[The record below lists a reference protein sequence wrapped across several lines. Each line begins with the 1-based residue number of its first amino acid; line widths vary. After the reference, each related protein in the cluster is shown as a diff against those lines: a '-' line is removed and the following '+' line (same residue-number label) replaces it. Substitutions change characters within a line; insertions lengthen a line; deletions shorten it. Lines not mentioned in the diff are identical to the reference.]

1 MKVFSELARQN
12 NATVQ
17 GLRTAEIRRRD
28 FYFSK
33 LEKDIREKL
42 AREEWETKS

>member
-1 MKVFSELARQN
+1 MKDFSDLARQN
-12 NATVQ
+12 NASVQ

-28 FYFSK
+28 YYFSK

-42 AREEWETKS
+42 AREEWEAKS